1 MTMLSA
7 SAPDDRVSASLLGR
21 TSPLVKLAVAVAW
34 LIGLAFT
41 LDVRP
46 PIVLSAC
53 ALAAGAILGAVPLG
67 RLVRVLLPALV
78 PLVAIV
84 VANLLFSRSNADP
97 LAVEIVRIGPLR
109 LTEPALLASVGI
121 GARIGAIV
129 GVGAVF
135 LLTTDTTRFVDA
147 LVQQARMPAR
157 FAYGANAAYQAVP
170 NLAAD
175 LTTLRAARRLRGLR
189 SWHPRLLVGLLVRAI
204 RRADQLA
211 LAMDARAFGIG
222 PRSAYR
228 EVKATWRDPAVLAL
242 GLAVLLLAL
251 RAGGTLGP

>member
-1 MTMLSA
+1 MLSA

-41 LDVRP
+41 LDVGP
-46 PIVLSAC
+46 PIVLSAG

-67 RLVRVLLPALV
+67 RLARVLLPALV

-84 VANLLFSRSNADP
+84 LGNLVFSRSNADP
-97 LAVEIVRIGPLR
+97 LAVEIARIGPLR
-109 LTEPALLASVGI
+109 VTEQALLAAVGV
-121 GARIGAIV
+121 GARIGALV
-129 GVGAVF
+129 SVGAVF
-135 LLTTDTTRFVDA
+135 LLTTDTTRFVDV

-170 NLAAD
+170 NLASD
-175 LTTLRAARRLRGLR
+175 LATLRAARRLRGLR

-228 EVKATWRDPAVLAL
+228 EVMATWRDPVVLAL

-251 RAGGTLGP
+251 LAGGTLGP